1 MRTYLI
7 SSDGTEHVVDLAC
20 TTRHSSE
27 MVEFGFVTVGQD
39 AEVKDKQRVF
49 IRQLAGSYYSSLDGK
64 KWNKI
69 ARQNLPNRLLN
80 VNHVYDLYR
89 GYKPSG
95 LSNAG
100 DGELL
105 TKMPGKVVKLEVA
118 VGDQVEQ
125 GDTVIVIE
133 AMKMEN
139 EIKAPASGIVK
150 LIHVKEGE
158 ALDKGVIMMELE

>member
-27 MVEFGFVTVGQD
+27 MLEFGFVMVGNDATVKHRQ
-39 AEVKDKQRVF
+39 QVF
-49 IRQLAGSYYSSLDGK
+49 IRQLAGSYYSSLDGV
-64 KWNKI
+64 KWKKI

-80 VNHVYDLYR
+80 VDHVYDLYR

-95 LSNAG
+95 LGGCSE
-100 DGELL
+100 GELH

-125 GDTVIVIE
+125 GDTVIV
-133 AMKMEN
+133 
-139 EIKAPASGIVK
+139 
-150 LIHVKEGE
+150 
-158 ALDKGVIMMELE
+158 